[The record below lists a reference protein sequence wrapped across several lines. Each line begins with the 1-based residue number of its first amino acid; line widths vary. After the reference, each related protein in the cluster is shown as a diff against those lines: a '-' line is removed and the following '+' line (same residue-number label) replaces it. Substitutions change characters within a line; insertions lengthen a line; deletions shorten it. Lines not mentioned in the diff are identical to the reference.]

1 MKDLENTPFE
11 LSGSTATIA
20 LIVNNKVCYIINLG
34 DSRAVIGRKSNTKNE
49 AIQLNKVH
57 NASEGK
63 YLLLTQYLESN
74 HSHFHKILFTKKSLL
89 IIKEKVMELR
99 LPKQ

>member
-1 MKDLENTPFE
+1 MQQY
-11 LSGSTATIA
+11 TIR
-20 LIVNNKVCYIINLG
+20 IN
-34 DSRAVIGRKSNTKNE
+34 R
-49 AIQLNKVH
+49 NKVH

-89 IIKEKVMELR
+89 IIKEKVCYFFSSF
-99 LPKQ
+99 